1 MTAGRVVVL
10 RHGRTRHN
18 LRHVWQGQ
26 LDVPLD
32 EVGVRQSQLAARVVA
47 ALDPVAVV
55 TSDLV
60 RASATAQAVA
70 DVHGLPVKVDER
82 LREVDAG
89 RWEGLTRD
97 EIIAAGDG
105 DLLAAWRRGEDVALG
120 GAERPSALGRRGAA
134 ALLDHAVA
142 VDGGTI
148 VVVAHGAVLRA
159 AVLTLL
165 GLEQS
170 RWRLLA
176 GLPNC
181 GWGLIQPAEPTWRLL
196 AWGLTAPAPADDQGI
211 PGDQGSSGDHA

>member
-1 MTAGRVVVL
+1 VTAARVVVL
-10 RHGRTRHN
+10 RHGRTGHN

-32 EVGVRQSQLAARVVA
+32 EVGVRQAQLAARVVA

-55 TSDLV
+55 TSDLL

-89 RWEGLTRD
+89 RWQGLSGD

-120 GAERPSALGRRGAA
+120 GAERPSELGRRGAVALREHA
-134 ALLDHAVA
+134 ATI
-142 VDGGTI
+142 DGGTL

-159 AVLTLL
+159 GVLTVL
-165 GLEQS
+165 GLEQPL
-170 RWRLLA
+170 WTVLA

-181 GWGLIQPAEPTWRLL
+181 GWGLVQPGEPTWRLL
-196 AWGLTAPAPADDQGI
+196 AWGLAAEHDGRP
-211 PGDQGSSGDHA
+211 

>member
-1 MTAGRVVVL
+1 VTAARVVVL
-10 RHGRTRHN
+10 RHGRTGHN

-32 EVGVRQSQLAARVVA
+32 EVGVRQSQVVAGVLAA
-47 ALDPVAVV
+47 LEPVAVV
-55 TSDLV
+55 ASDLV

-70 DVHGLPVKVDER
+70 DVHGLPVKLDER

-89 RWEGLTRD
+89 RWQGLARD

-105 DLLAAWRRGEDVALG
+105 DLLAAWRRGEDVPLG
-120 GAERPSALGRRGAA
+120 GAERPSELGRRGAA
-134 ALLDHAVA
+134 VLREHADTL
-142 VDGGTI
+142 DGGTL

-165 GLEQS
+165 GLEQP
-170 RWRLLA
+170 RWTLLA

-181 GWGLIQPAEPTWRLL
+181 GWGMVQPGEPTWRLL
-196 AWGLTAPAPADDQGI
+196 AWGLTISDGADGRW
-211 PGDQGSSGDHA
+211 P

>member
-1 MTAGRVVVL
+1 VTAGRVVVL
-10 RHGRTRHN
+10 RHGRTGHN

-165 GLEQS
+165 GLEQP
-170 RWRLLA
+170 RWGLLA

-181 GWGLIQPAEPTWRLL
+181 GWGLIQPGEPAWRLL